1 MPRYARS
8 GHVGTVETITRRL
21 AERSAAGRKLG
32 EHSSSL
38 TLEHPVVL
46 GLARGGVPVA
56 YEIARAL
63 GAPLDVL
70 VVRRI
75 GVPGN
80 SGLGIRRRRGGS
92 RLRNPAH

>member
-21 AERSAAGRKLG
+21 ADRRAAGRKLG

-46 GLARGGVPVA
+46 GMARGGVPVA

-63 GAPLDVL
+63 AAPLDLLVL
-70 VVRRI
+70 RKI
-75 GVPGN
+75 GVPGIP
-80 SGLGIRRRRGGS
+80 GLRLGAVAEGGC
-92 RLRNPAH
+92 

>member
-21 AERSAAGRKLG
+21 ADRRAAGRKLG

-38 TLEHPVVL
+38 TFEHPVVL

-63 GAPLDVL
+63 AAPLDLLVL
-70 VVRRI
+70 RKI
-75 GVPGN
+75 GVPEN
-80 SGLGIRRRRGGS
+80 PGLRFGAVAEGG
-92 RLRNPAH
+92 R

>member
-8 GHVGTVETITRRL
+8 GPVGAVETITRRL
-21 AERSAAGRKLG
+21 ADRRAAGRKLG

-38 TLEHPVVL
+38 RLEHPVVP

-63 GAPLDVL
+63 AAPLDVL
-70 VVRRI
+70 VLRKI
-75 GVPGN
+75 GVPGIP
-80 SGLGIRRRRGGS
+80 GLRSDAVAEGGC
-92 RLRNPAH
+92 